1 MFSGF
6 FFYWFCF
13 VEIFFFGD
21 CIFVVNV
28 ILVWGVIFI
37 ESKCNWIFK
46 KLFIGWMGYGDRD
59 GESE

>member
-1 MFSGF
+1 MSSG

-13 VEIFFFGD
+13 VETFPFGD
-21 CIFVVNV
+21 CIFAVNV
-28 ILVWGVIFI
+28 TLVRGVIPI

-46 KLFIGWMGYGDRD
+46 KLLIGRMGYGDRD